1 MKNSQSKKTTKNWT
15 IKDSNDYYNID
26 KWGHKYF
33 HINEKGNISVSSEE
47 NSHKKIDLYQLIQEI
62 KSRKV
67 NPPLI
72 IRFNDILKDRI
83 KELNNSFE
91 KAITTYS
98 YENVYQGVFPIK
110 CNQQKNLV
118 EKIIEYGSEWN
129 FGLEVGSKS
138 ELIIALSNLKNE
150 SSLLICN

>member
-33 HINEKGNISVSSEE
+33 CINEKGNISVASAE
-47 NSHKKIDLYQLIQEI
+47 NSNKKIDLYQLIQEI

-72 IRFNDILKDRI
+72 IRFNDILRDRI

-91 KAITTYS
+91 KAIATYS
-98 YENVYQGVFPIK
+98 YKNVYQGVCCDGFFK
-110 CNQQKNLV
+110 R
-118 EKIIEYGSEWN
+118 II
-129 FGLEVGSKS
+129 
-138 ELIIALSNLKNE
+138 
-150 SSLLICN
+150 